1 RHILSYHRAPATYT
15 DTLSLHDALPIYKEL
30 EEAET
35 KGISVVVT
43 RTEKED
49 NFRAED
55 NVLDTFSVV
64 RRMNYFNF
72 FGDSKWE
79 KIVKIEL
86 RTQAIEQIFSNRN
99 LDGHIYLLNEK
110 DQIEYTTD
118 PNINWQTDTVFL
130 YELSFPKDSIEL

>member
-79 KIVKIEL
+79 KIVKIEIGRAHSELQSREKVVCRLL
-86 RTQAIEQIFSNRN
+86 R
-99 LDGHIYLLNEK
+99 EK
-110 DQIEYTTD
+110 
-118 PNINWQTDTVFL
+118 
-130 YELSFPKDSIEL
+130 KK